1 MDAVVVIGV
10 IASGNG
16 DIMENTLYLIRHAP
30 TRLNDPE
37 HERSRGW
44 GMFPPDPEKLKEL
57 APQIATTL
65 ENEGISRLVAS
76 DLPRAAITA
85 RELAEEMRIPYEIT
99 RRLRTWNTGSMTGRL
114 EKEVGAKKKKYIK
127 HPDLKPPDGEPFER
141 FERRWASALRQFMK
155 HNETYPNDQ
164 VALVIH
170 GNMDMSAPA
179 IVQGEKVTAQH
190 YDKMR
195 PPGSISVLR
204 WSRHTEPHIDI
215 VNEEMNG
222 DDGSRKIDSSKD
234 R

>member
-1 MDAVVVIGV
+1 MHLLTTNDHA
-10 IASGNG
+10 
-16 DIMENTLYLIRHAP
+16 MEYTLYLIRHAP

-57 APQIATTL
+57 VPRIAGVL
-65 ENEGISRLVAS
+65 ANQGISRLVAS

-85 RELAEEMRIPYEIT
+85 RALAEAMELPHEVT
-99 RRLRTWNTGSMTGRL
+99 RQLRTWNTGSMTGKT
-114 EKEVGAKKKKYIK
+114 EKEVGPQKKKYIE

-141 FERRWASALRQFMK
+141 FERRWAGALRQFMK
-155 HNETYPNDQ
+155 HNEAYPNDQ

-179 IVQGEKVTAQH
+179 IVEGEKVTARH
-190 YDKMR
+190 YDGMR

-204 WSRHTEPHIDI
+204 WSRHTEPHIDAI
-215 VNEEMNG
+215 NEEMSSN
-222 DDGSRKIDSSKD
+222 DGSRDLNSQED